1 MKKLF
6 QIALMLVFAVFCS
19 CSSDSEETVIYRIY
33 FSDATEGFSG
43 STDSEAYSVY
53 SSVKSGIVEFEKKYC
68 GEWSD
73 VVKEGDYDSSD
84 KSASSKFEEVTN
96 YFKNFEIAANDK
108 LANLPSTGSEEF
120 KFAGKL
126 VITRLSSKGESE
138 QLLDSYS
145 YSLDF
150 TNSKVIR

>member
-6 QIALMLVFAVFCS
+6 QIALMFVFAAFCS
-19 CSSDSEETVIYRIY
+19 CSSDSEETVIYRIF
-33 FSDATEGFSG
+33 FSAATEGFMG

-53 SSVKSGIVEFEKKYC
+53 SSIKSGIVEFEKKYC

-108 LANLPSTGSEEF
+108 LANLPSTGSNEF

-126 VITRLSSKGESE
+126 VITRLSSKGEGE
-138 QLLDSYS
+138 QFLNSYS
-145 YSLDF
+145 YSFDF
-150 TNSKVIR
+150 GNNKEL

>member
-6 QIALMLVFAVFCS
+6 QIALMFVFAAFCS

-33 FSDATEGFSG
+33 FSDATEGFMG
-43 STDSEAYSVY
+43 STESEAHSVY
-53 SSVKSGIVEFEKKYC
+53 SYIKSGIVEFEKKYC
-68 GEWSD
+68 TEWSD
-73 VVKEGDYDSSD
+73 VVKEGDYDASD
-84 KSASSKFEEVTN
+84 KSAASKFEEVTN

-108 LANLPSTGSEEF
+108 MANLPSAGREEF

-138 QLLDSYS
+138 QLLDTYS
-145 YSLDF
+145 YSFDF
-150 TNSKVIR
+150 GNNKEL

>member
-1 MKKLF
+1 
-6 QIALMLVFAVFCS
+6 MLVFAVFCS

-53 SSVKSGIVEFEKKYC
+53 SFVKSGIVEFEKKYC

-126 VITRLSSKGESE
+126 VITRLSSKGEGE

-150 TNSKVIR
+150 TNSKAIR

>member
-1 MKKLF
+1 
-6 QIALMLVFAVFCS
+6 MLVFAVFCS